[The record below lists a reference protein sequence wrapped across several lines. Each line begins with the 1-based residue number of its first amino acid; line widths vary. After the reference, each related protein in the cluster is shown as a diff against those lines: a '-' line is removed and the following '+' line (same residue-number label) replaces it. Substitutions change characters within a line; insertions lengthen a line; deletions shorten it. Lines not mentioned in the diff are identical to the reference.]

1 MIEYTVFTQKDLF
14 KEIKISKLKDGRY
27 RGRLRVSYN
36 TETREYKYKAFY
48 ATNELDVKVQV
59 RDFIEN
65 QIENHDKKT
74 HHNELLTTDI
84 DNWLR
89 VEKYGTIKGTSYD
102 RLEQVYQN
110 QIEPYIKGIKTK
122 STTATDCK
130 VVLQRNLAKGYS
142 YSTLL
147 KVFRLLKEFFNTRV
161 ADGSIPF
168 SPMNTV
174 KPYTKEFVRTQQSL
188 VREERK
194 RAITKKAKGHTL
206 TEEEEGLAFSKLRME
221 DKTEIRFLEDEEI
234 EKIKE
239 VVQNGYML
247 NWTTKTGKS
256 AESGPHFIK
265 QAEYFLFILNTGL
278 RCGESIALKYS
289 DVDFENRTIA
299 IRRNIT
305 AVKNRDSEG
314 KALVGKHMVIGS
326 TKTDGSADV
335 IPVNTTAITILKQML
350 EKEPKGY
357 NGYIAHNDDYS
368 HLGETALRK
377 RFSNLLRQAKVES
390 CGIHS
395 LRHTFASKLYEISKG
410 DSKLVSSLVRHSSV
424 SFTEDTYIHLKQKYQ
439 QKSSADFS
447 I

>member
-1 MIEYTVFTQKDLF
+1 MNFKVPNKVLKHLESRAISHETPIDFVNRAIDETIHRDRIEDGVIFGNLPYCAVIDVVPNIGDMMILITFADGDRRLFNASYFKDNPNFKPISTPSDVACAYVEGCTVAWKDKEEMFFELPPGFLYQHSVSLSALGSAVTQ
-14 KEIKISKLKDGRY
+14 
-27 RGRLRVSYN
+27 
-36 TETREYKYKAFY
+36 
-48 ATNELDVKVQV
+48 ELDRAFDEERNRFYCKSL
-59 RDFIEN
+59 
-65 QIENHDKKT
+65 
-74 HHNELLTTDI
+74 NETA
-84 DNWLR
+84 
-89 VEKYGTIKGTSYD
+89 K
-102 RLEQVYQN
+102 EQ
-110 QIEPYIKGIKTK
+110 E
-122 STTATDCK
+122 D
-130 VVLQRNLAKGYS
+130 
-142 YSTLL
+142 
-147 KVFRLLKEFFNTRV
+147 
-161 ADGSIPF
+161 
-168 SPMNTV
+168 
-174 KPYTKEFVRTQQSL
+174 
-188 VREERK
+188 REERK
-194 RAITKKAKGHTL
+194 KAITKKAKGHTL

-221 DKTEIRFLEDEEI
+221 DKTEIHFLEDEEI
-234 EKIKE
+234 ERIKE

-289 DVDFENRTIA
+289 DVENRTIA
-299 IRRNIT
+299 IRRNLT

-357 NGYIAHNDDYS
+357 TGYIAHNDDYS

-439 QKSSADFS
+439 QKSIADFS